1 MKIKKKVTRFLE
13 DGNAIEVFVCVSIAC
28 VALVVFY
35 VLINLL
41 FPKGGNYLKLAV
53 AGIFSLGGVC
63 ISTIFAHKEKN
74 SRNCIKVC
82 Y

>member
-28 VALVVFY
+28 VVLVVFY

-41 FPKGGNYLKLAV
+41 FPKGGIINDR
-53 AGIFSLGGVC
+53 IFWSN
-63 ISTIFAHKEKN
+63 FDDYWWH
-74 SRNCIKVC
+74 RFFW
-82 Y
+82 